1 MKALNII
8 FFFLFLCSNLYGST
22 NLAQQRKQPDKEPHF
37 TSPLIFKTGEE
48 YEITKIDI
56 TSVPNINSLKIAV
69 KGIKIGDSKEYLL
82 KTLGH
87 PDEIN
92 EMGIYFYKDKKDPLF
107 AVVFDNEDMVRRIVL
122 FPGLAKYAIGN
133 TKKLLSHQLATDDE
147 LRYFLLGIEDEKI
160 KSPTGRITFRYL
172 KEGFEITYI
181 KIGSDMEDYMFFLKY
196 PAKIRTDSK

>member
-1 MKALNII
+1 MKTFKVL
-8 FFFLFLCSNLYGST
+8 FFLLFFYSNLYG
-22 NLAQQRKQPDKEPHF
+22 LVDVAQQRKQPDKEPHF
-37 TSPLIFKTGEE
+37 ISPLIYKTGEE

-56 TSVPNINSLKIAV
+56 TTIPNINSLKISV

-82 KTLGH
+82 KVLGH

-107 AVVFDNEDMVRRIVL
+107 AVVFDSDDMVRRIVL
-122 FPGLAKYAIGN
+122 FPGLSKYAIGN

-160 KSPTGRITFRYL
+160 KSPTGRVTFRYL

-196 PAKIRTDSK
+196 PAKIRTDTK

>member
-1 MKALNII
+1 MKFLKVLL
-8 FFFLFLCSNLYGST
+8 FFLFFCNDLYAIV
-22 NLAQQRKQPDKEPHF
+22 NVAQQKKQPEREPHF
-37 TSPLIFKTGEE
+37 TSPLIYKTGEE

-56 TSVPNINSLKIAV
+56 TTIPNINSLKISV
-69 KGIKIGDSKEYLL
+69 KGVKIGDSKDYIL
-82 KTLGH
+82 KILGH

-92 EMGIYFYKDKKDPLF
+92 EMGIYFYKDKKEPLF
-107 AVVFDNEDMVRRIVL
+107 AIVFDNEDMVRRIVL
-122 FPGLAKYAIGN
+122 FPALSKLAVGN

-196 PAKIRTDSK
+196 PAKMRTEK